1 MNSFGNIYRLT
12 SFGES
17 HGRAIGGVIDG
28 LPSGMVFDLREL
40 QAGLDR
46 RRPGQSAL
54 VSARNEKDRLI
65 ILSGIMGW
73 NPESGAVPLEAGM
86 EQGISLGTPIG
97 FMVENHDARSCAL
110 RMPIIHGI
118 CVTVSVTGVEADE
131 RRDARPSA
139 ALWPVLLHRRCLQG
153 KGFPSIQGYIRWEH

>member
-54 VSARNEKDRLI
+54 VSY
-65 ILSGIMGW
+65 
-73 NPESGAVPLEAGM
+73 NPFRDNGM
-86 EQGISLGTPIG
+86 ES
-97 FMVENHDARSCAL
+97 
-110 RMPIIHGI
+110 
-118 CVTVSVTGVEADE
+118 
-131 RRDARPSA
+131 
-139 ALWPVLLHRRCLQG
+139 
-153 KGFPSIQGYIRWEH
+153 